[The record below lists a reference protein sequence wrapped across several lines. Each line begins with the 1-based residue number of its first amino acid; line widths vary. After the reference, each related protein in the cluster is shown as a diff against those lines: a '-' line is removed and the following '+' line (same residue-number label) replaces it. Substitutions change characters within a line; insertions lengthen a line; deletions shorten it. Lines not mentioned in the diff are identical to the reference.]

1 MYIFHSNTCPFLSF
15 LSQKHLSLIGIIVL
29 ILLLITPNNV
39 YATEN
44 SISTEDILQSQQ
56 DALNINS
63 FIEEADKYTEDIYA
77 DIDMGELFSSAI
89 TGDIDNETIIKSILK
104 AIRRRGL
111 RRYNSTCK
119 YSSYHSYT

>member
-1 MYIFHSNTCPFLSF
+1 MHIFNMNTCPFLSF
-15 LSQKHLSLIGIIVL
+15 LSQKHLSLIVL
-29 ILLLITPNNV
+29 ILLLIIPNMV

-44 SISTEDILQSQQ
+44 SISTEDILKSQQ
-56 DALNINS
+56 DSLNINS
-63 FIEEADKYTEDIYA
+63 FIEEADKYTEEIYT

-89 TGDIDNETIIKSILK
+89 TGDIDNETIIKSIFK
-104 AIRRRGL
+104 AIRRRSI

>member
-1 MYIFHSNTCPFLSF
+1 MHIFNMNNCPFLSF
-15 LSQKHLSLIGIIVL
+15 LSQKHLLLIVTIL
-29 ILLLITPNNV
+29 ILIIPNMV
-39 YATEN
+39 FATEN
-44 SISTEDILQSQQ
+44 TISTDDILKSQQ
-56 DALNINS
+56 DSLNINS

-89 TGDIDNETIIKSILK
+89 TGNIDNETIIKSILK

>member
-104 AIRRRGL
+104 AIRRRGI
-111 RRYNSTCK
+111 
-119 YSSYHSYT
+119 